1 MIYKNTKTGV
11 VIKTTSVCSGGN
23 WVEVEKEQ
31 PKKTTST
38 KRAKKD
44 DEEK

>member
-1 MIYKNTKTGV
+1 MIYKNTKTGA
-11 VIKTTSVCSGGN
+11 VIKTTSVCSGGS

-31 PKKTTST
+31 PKTTST